1 MAGNTMRHIQKLL
14 KPRLFGFA
22 IFFNGAKIVT
32 ATDDGA
38 QTNGE
43 DIHQWVEF
51 SSIHSRVNQVTKSL
65 TNSGFFHEND
75 T

>member
-1 MAGNTMRHIQKLL
+1 
-14 KPRLFGFA
+14 LFAFA

-32 ATDDGA
+32 TTDNGA

-51 SSIHSRVNQVTKSL
+51 DSFEGRA
-65 TNSGFFHEND
+65 GE
-75 T
+75 